1 MKLDYYST
9 SSLKKKILS
18 GGFWAIFLKIA
29 TGALALVVNILLI
42 RIMTMEDVGSYFIT
56 HSMVTIFS
64 LIAQF
69 GLPQL
74 IVRLVSENIAQNNL
88 KKLKDNIYTIV
99 IIALFSC
106 FLVGITLIFFAGEW
120 VAINLFKDP
129 KIVGVINL
137 VAFWMVA
144 LSFQQ
149 IIVETFRGLHDIK
162 MASLFSGA
170 ISNFLMVLVLCILF
184 YLGKGDFYLVIKLF
198 TLAAIIS
205 VIISAYILKRRL
217 VILKKE
223 KYNYNSDNI
232 VKDAWPLWITSIS
245 VFILTYSDLWI
256 VTYFLSKTDVALYG
270 SSAKLLIILSLV
282 VSLSYAVL
290 PPIISE
296 MNKRGEFKKL
306 QNVLRSFA
314 FGNSL
319 VVSPIFLIIII
330 FPGYILEL
338 FFGESYIAAS
348 SVLIILSI
356 GKIFN
361 VITGMRG
368 YVLILTGYGSLQMKI
383 SLFVGLLNIIFC
395 CIGALY
401 WGIVGVSLGAMSAMI
416 IQCLLE
422 MYAVKYKL
430 GVWTHF
436 SLLEFKNLLNKFK
449 NDS

>member
-1 MKLDYYST
+1 M
-9 SSLKKKILS
+9 
-18 GGFWAIFLKIA
+18 
-29 TGALALVVNILLI
+29 
-42 RIMTMEDVGSYFIT
+42 
-56 HSMVTIFS
+56 
-64 LIAQF
+64 
-69 GLPQL
+69 
-74 IVRLVSENIAQNNL
+74 
-88 KKLKDNIYTIV
+88 
-99 IIALFSC
+99 
-106 FLVGITLIFFAGEW
+106 
-120 VAINLFKDP
+120 
-129 KIVGVINL
+129 GVINL

-162 MASLFSGA
+162 MASVFSGA

-223 KYNYNSDNI
+223 KYDYNSNSI

-319 VVSPIFLIIII
+319 VVSQSF
-330 FPGYILEL
+330 
-338 FFGESYIAAS
+338 
-348 SVLIILSI
+348 
-356 GKIFN
+356 
-361 VITGMRG
+361 
-368 YVLILTGYGSLQMKI
+368 
-383 SLFVGLLNIIFC
+383 
-395 CIGALY
+395 
-401 WGIVGVSLGAMSAMI
+401 
-416 IQCLLE
+416 
-422 MYAVKYKL
+422 
-430 GVWTHF
+430 
-436 SLLEFKNLLNKFK
+436 
-449 NDS
+449 